1 MPPFTA
7 TQNQLLTEHLRNFLP
22 GIEPE
27 ALELLRA
34 QLEWVEVPGGS
45 TLMTQGEPGESMYLT
60 VSGRLRAYVRSDD
73 GHSGTQRRVADMGR
87 GQVIGEIS
95 LFTDAPRA
103 ATVVAV
109 RDSVLVRLTK
119 DVFKTL
125 LASSAQVSIALTR
138 QIIQRLQSG
147 TAAHTAAQERPVAMG
162 LLPVSGGVD
171 LQAFGQRLA
180 RHLGTVGRVRVVD
193 STTVDAELHEP
204 GIAQREG
211 ADATANR
218 RIAMLLDEIE
228 ARNDFVLLLADP
240 EPTPW
245 TRRVSRH
252 CDELL
257 LLADA
262 QAEPAIHP
270 IEENCLLRRAP
281 LAEAAEILVLLHP
294 EGIQC
299 PRGTQQWLD
308 RRPVADHVHVRPALD
323 RDMARLARIQSR
335 TAVGLVLAGG
345 GARGFAHLGIYRALQ
360 EEGVEIDCVGGT
372 SIGSVMAAYVASDQP
387 LTTVMDNAREA
398 FRTNPTGDWSL
409 LPLMSLI
416 KGRRLRH
423 ILHDAVG
430 QLVGF
435 PAQVED
441 LWKNYYCVATN
452 YSRASEQV
460 VRRGSLV
467 KSLLASISIPGALP
481 PVVHEG
487 DLLCDGGTFNNFPVD
502 VMRSSMRGV
511 GTVIGVDLN
520 FRKPRRIELDDIP
533 SSWALLR
540 DKLRPRAQ
548 RRYKLPSLAS
558 YLMQVT
564 ILYSMSRQRQSQQL
578 TDLYFNPPHGPRG
591 HAAVE
596 PVRADRAAGVCARH
610 PGAGRLGR
618 HPAAAHWRAAH
629 QLKARCRAGP
639 AGGRQRNGPGVAWAP
654 LRRRTHAPQRPD
666 PATLLHRVCATGP
679 CHHGRLLCP
688 RRHV

>member
-1 MPPFTA
+1 MHAFTA
-7 TQNQLLTEHLRNFLP
+7 SQNQLLTEHLRSFLQ

-27 ALELLRA
+27 ALELLRTH
-34 QLEWVEVPGGS
+34 LEWVEVPGGS
-45 TLMTQGEPGESMYLT
+45 TLMAQGEPGESMYLT
-60 VSGRLRAYVRSDD
+60 VSGRLRAYVRGDD
-73 GHSGTQRRVADMGR
+73 GQQRRVADMGR

-95 LFTDAPRA
+95 LFTDAPRS

-119 DVFKTL
+119 SVFKTL

-147 TAAHTAAQERPVAMG
+147 TAGTVAAQERPVAMG
-162 LLPVSGGVD
+162 LLPITGGVD
-171 LQAFGQRLA
+171 LQDFGQNLA
-180 RHLGTVGRVRVVD
+180 RQLGAIGRVRVVD
-193 STTVDAELHEP
+193 SATVDAELHEP

-270 IEENCLLRRAP
+270 IEEHCLMRRAP

-294 EGIQC
+294 ADTLC
-299 PRGTQQWLD
+299 PRGTQQWLQ

-372 SIGSVMAAYVASDQP
+372 SIGSVMAAYVASDRP
-387 LTTVMDNAREA
+387 LDVVMANAREA

-409 LPLMSLI
+409 LPLLSLI

-423 ILHDAVG
+423 ILQQAVG

-452 YSRASEQV
+452 YSKASEQV

-502 VMRSSMRGV
+502 VMRGLRGV

-520 FRKPRRIELDDIP
+520 FRKPRRIDLDDVP
-533 SSWALLR
+533 TGWALLR
-540 DKLRPRAQ
+540 DKLRPRAR

-578 TDLYFNPPHGPRG
+578 TDLYFNPPMDRVGMLQWNRFEQIVQQGYAHGIQVLDG
-591 HAAVE
+591 LDAQA
-596 PVRADRAAGVCARH
+596 
-610 PGAGRLGR
+610 
-618 HPAAAHWRAAH
+618 
-629 QLKARCRAGP
+629 
-639 AGGRQRNGPGVAWAP
+639 
-654 LRRRTHAPQRPD
+654 RRRIGGLRP
-666 PATLLHRVCATGP
+666 A
-679 CHHGRLLCP
+679 
-688 RRHV
+688 

>member
-1 MPPFTA
+1 MPPFTV

-162 LLPVSGGVD
+162 LLPVNSGVD

-262 QAEPAIHP
+262 QAEPTIHP

-294 EGIQC
+294 EGTQC
-299 PRGTQQWLD
+299 PHGTQQWLD

-578 TDLYFNPPHGPRG
+578 TDLYFNPPMDRVGMLQWNRFEQIVQQGYAHGIQVLD
-591 HAAVE
+591 AL
-596 PVRADRAAGVCARH
+596 DDT
-610 PGAGRLGR
+610 
-618 HPAAAHWRAAH
+618 
-629 QLKARCRAGP
+629 Q
-639 AGGRQRNGPGVAWAP
+639 
-654 LRRRTHAPQRPD
+654 RRRIGGLRTS
-666 PATLLHRVCATGP
+666 
-679 CHHGRLLCP
+679 
-688 RRHV
+688 

>member
-7 TQNQLLTEHLRNFLP
+7 TQNQLLTEHLRSFLH

-34 QLEWVEVPGGS
+34 HLEWVEVPGGS
-45 TLMTQGEPGESMYLT
+45 TLMAQGEPGESMYLT
-60 VSGRLRAYVRSDD
+60 VSGRLRAYVRGDD
-73 GHSGTQRRVADMGR
+73 GHQRRVADMGR

-147 TAAHTAAQERPVAMG
+147 TAANVAALERPVAMG
-162 LLPVSGGVD
+162 LLPISAGVD
-171 LQAFGQRLA
+171 LQGFGQGMA
-180 RHLGTVGRVRVVD
+180 RQLGLIGRVRVVD
-193 STTVDAELHEP
+193 SATVDAELREA

-228 ARNDFVLLLADP
+228 ARNDFVLLVADP

-262 QAEPAIHP
+262 QAEPALHA
-270 IEENCLLRRAP
+270 IEEQCLLRRAP

-294 EGIQC
+294 AGTRC
-299 PRGTQQWLD
+299 PQGTQRWLD
-308 RRPVADHVHVRPALD
+308 RRPVADHLHVRPALD

-345 GARGFAHLGIYRALQ
+345 GARGFAHLGVYRALQ

-387 LTTVMDNAREA
+387 LEAVMANAREA
-398 FRTNPTGDWSL
+398 FRTNPTGDFNL
-409 LPLMSLI
+409 LPLLSLI

-423 ILHDAVG
+423 ILHAAVER
-430 QLVGF
+430 LVGF
-435 PAQVED
+435 PAQIED

-502 VMRSSMRGV
+502 VMRGMRGV

-520 FRKPRRIELDDIP
+520 FRKPRRIDLDDVP
-533 SSWALLR
+533 TSWALLR
-540 DKLRPRAQ
+540 DKLRPRAK
-548 RRYKLPSLAS
+548 RRYRLPSLAS
-558 YLMQVT
+558 YLMNVT

-578 TDLYFNPPHGPRG
+578 TDLYFNPPMDRVGMLQWNRFEQIVQQGYAHGTEVLD
-591 HAAVE
+591 ALDAV
-596 PVRADRAAGVCARH
+596 RRQRIGGLRAA
-610 PGAGRLGR
+610 
-618 HPAAAHWRAAH
+618 
-629 QLKARCRAGP
+629 
-639 AGGRQRNGPGVAWAP
+639 
-654 LRRRTHAPQRPD
+654 
-666 PATLLHRVCATGP
+666 
-679 CHHGRLLCP
+679 
-688 RRHV
+688 

>member
-162 LLPVSGGVD
+162 LLPVSSGVD

-281 LAEAAEILVLLHP
+281 WPRPPRFWCCCTRKAPSARAAPSNGWTAAPWPTTCTCALP
-294 EGIQC
+294 STATWRAWPASRAARPWAWC
-299 PRGTQQWLD
+299 W
-308 RRPVADHVHVRPALD
+308 PVA
-323 RDMARLARIQSR
+323 ARAGLR
-335 TAVGLVLAGG
+335 TW
-345 GARGFAHLGIYRALQ
+345 
-360 EEGVEIDCVGGT
+360 
-372 SIGSVMAAYVASDQP
+372 AS
-387 LTTVMDNAREA
+387 T
-398 FRTNPTGDWSL
+398 
-409 LPLMSLI
+409 
-416 KGRRLRH
+416 
-423 ILHDAVG
+423 
-430 QLVGF
+430 
-435 PAQVED
+435 
-441 LWKNYYCVATN
+441 
-452 YSRASEQV
+452 
-460 VRRGSLV
+460 
-467 KSLLASISIPGALP
+467 
-481 PVVHEG
+481 
-487 DLLCDGGTFNNFPVD
+487 
-502 VMRSSMRGV
+502 
-511 GTVIGVDLN
+511 
-520 FRKPRRIELDDIP
+520 
-533 SSWALLR
+533 
-540 DKLRPRAQ
+540 
-548 RRYKLPSLAS
+548 
-558 YLMQVT
+558 
-564 ILYSMSRQRQSQQL
+564 
-578 TDLYFNPPHGPRG
+578 
-591 HAAVE
+591 
-596 PVRADRAAGVCARH
+596 
-610 PGAGRLGR
+610 
-618 HPAAAHWRAAH
+618 
-629 QLKARCRAGP
+629 ARCRKKAW
-639 AGGRQRNGPGVAWAP
+639 RSTAWA
-654 LRRRTHAPQRPD
+654 APVSGQ
-666 PATLLHRVCATGP
+666 
-679 CHHGRLLCP
+679 
-688 RRHV
+688 